1 MILSSFILISTS
13 RRDGNNENSPDS
25 HGKKIADEKNKN
37 MFPDGG
43 VKHKN
48 VTFEMAI

>member
-25 HGKKIADEKNKN
+25 HGKKIADEKKQ
-37 MFPDGG
+37 MIPDGG
-43 VKHKN
+43 VKHKHVN
-48 VTFEMAI
+48 VAMAI